1 MIVRG
6 KGDCMKTFKCILA
19 GAVSVLLLAGC
30 APMEPAM
37 TKTESQRFADYTR
50 QQFCELVGENAI
62 NLNYTLSR
70 PEDWDIE
77 RPTEAPFG
85 ELDLDFASQTED
97 LKEDREELEGFDRSQ
112 LTEDQLMT
120 WDAIDFYLT
129 TQEQTVG
136 KELYNDLLGP
146 VTGQHANMLITLAEF
161 SFYEEADLE
170 EYMALLEDLP
180 RYFDY
185 VAEYERAR
193 ADAGM
198 VASAD
203 TLNEAADFCDMI
215 ADAPE
220 DCLLVTGFADR
231 LAELD
236 WLEEEDRE
244 RYEAQNQ
251 ELVCGPVAEAYR
263 SLGACARELAAQ
275 GGEPQGLAARQED
288 GADYYQLL
296 MRSMVGSDRP
306 LEEYQQM
313 LVDDINA
320 NLDEMD
326 ALYQQD
332 PEGYEAYFTTVPE
345 QGTLPAEEI
354 IDQLRE
360 ASKDDFPA
368 LEELPYTVK
377 DVPTA
382 LEAYTSPAFFMVPP
396 IDSQDKN
403 TIYINNSML
412 DPTTLFTTLAHEGYP
427 GHLYQTVYT
436 YLLDLDPLNDELSA
450 PGYSEGWASYVE
462 FEYGYSYMDESE
474 TYRSL
479 ARLYALINLE
489 ISALVDIQVNWVG
502 WSEEELASWLSDM
515 GFDPASAD
523 ALMAHICAEPGNYM
537 TYAGGYLEFM
547 ELRQTAEDTLGGAF
561 DELEFHTWLLD
572 QGPAAFPLLADRLN
586 DWLESET
593 ALDQAS

>member
-1 MIVRG
+1 M
-6 KGDCMKTFKCILA
+6 CIKWRSIRSTGLPFFWRIGAPCSSNA
-19 GAVSVLLLAGC
+19 G
-30 APMEPAM
+30 
-37 TKTESQRFADYTR
+37 
-50 QQFCELVGENAI
+50 
-62 NLNYTLSR
+62 
-70 PEDWDIE
+70 
-77 RPTEAPFG
+77 
-85 ELDLDFASQTED
+85 LDSHFL
-97 LKEDREELEGFDRSQ
+97 
-112 LTEDQLMT
+112 
-120 WDAIDFYLT
+120 
-129 TQEQTVG
+129 
-136 KELYNDLLGP
+136 
-146 VTGQHANMLITLAEF
+146 
-161 SFYEEADLE
+161 
-170 EYMALLEDLP
+170 
-180 RYFDY
+180 
-185 VAEYERAR
+185 
-193 ADAGM
+193 
-198 VASAD
+198 
-203 TLNEAADFCDMI
+203 
-215 ADAPE
+215 
-220 DCLLVTGFADR
+220 LLVTGFADR

-306 LEEYQQM
+306 LRN
-313 LVDDINA
+313 ISRCWW
-320 NLDEMD
+320 
-326 ALYQQD
+326 
-332 PEGYEAYFTTVPE
+332 TTSTRTWMRWTPCISRTRRATKPISPPYRSRVLS
-345 QGTLPAEEI
+345 GMEEI

-462 FEYGYSYMDESE
+462 FEYGYDYMDESE

-502 WSEEELASWLSDM
+502 WSEDELASWLSDM

-537 TYAGGYLEFM
+537 TYAGAIWSSWNCVRPPRTPWAARLMSWNSTPGYWT
-547 ELRQTAEDTLGGAF
+547 RDPPPSRCWRTG
-561 DELEFHTWLLD
+561 
-572 QGPAAFPLLADRLN
+572 
-586 DWLESET
+586 
-593 ALDQAS
+593 

>member
-1 MIVRG
+1 
-6 KGDCMKTFKCILA
+6 MKPFKCILA
-19 GAVSVLLLAGC
+19 GAISVLLLAGC
-30 APMEPAM
+30 APSQPAM
-37 TKTESQRFADYTR
+37 TESERFDAYTR
-50 QQFCELVGENAI
+50 QQFCDLVGENAV

-77 RPTEAPFG
+77 RPMEEPFG
-85 ELDLDFASQTED
+85 ELNLDFASQAED
-97 LKEDREELEGFDRSQ
+97 LKQDREDLESFDRSQ
-112 LTEDQLMT
+112 LTEAQQMT

-146 VTGQHANMLITLAEF
+146 VTGQHSNILITLAEF
-161 SFYEEADLE
+161 SFYEKADLDM
-170 EYMALLEDLP
+170 YMALLEDLP

-215 ADAPE
+215 ADAPQ

-236 WLEEEDRE
+236 WLEEADRE
-244 RYEAQNQ
+244 SYESKNQ

-263 SLGACARELAAQ
+263 SLGECARELAAQ

-306 LEEYQQM
+306 VEEYQQM
-313 LVDDINA
+313 LVDDINGVLA
-320 NLDEMD
+320 EMD
-326 ALYQQD
+326 TLYQQD
-332 PEGYEAYFTTVPE
+332 PEGYDAYFSTVPA
-345 QGTLPAEEI
+345 QGTLPPEEI
-354 IDQLRE
+354 IDQLRQ

-403 TIYINNSML
+403 TIYINHSML
-412 DPTTLFTTLAHEGYP
+412 DPTTLFNTLAHEGYP
-427 GHLYQTVYT
+427 GHLYQAVYSN
-436 YLLDLDPLNDELSA
+436 LLDLDPLNDELSA

-462 FEYGYSYMDESE
+462 IEYGYSYMDESE

-479 ARLYALINLE
+479 ARLNNLLSLE
-489 ISALVDIQVNWVG
+489 LSALVDIQVNWAG
-502 WSEEELASWLSDM
+502 WSEEKLASWLSDM
-515 GFDPASAD
+515 GFNAEVTGD
-523 ALMAHICAEPGNYM
+523 LMEHVCAEPGNYM

-547 ELRQTAEDTLGGAF
+547 ELRQTAEDTLGSEF

-586 DWLESET
+586 VWLESET